1 MKSKFFNKR
10 GSALTEYA
18 VILSFVAAIAV
29 GFIGDR
35 GLNSSIANAID
46 SVVKIFNGNFGKA
59 SDILDGSTQL
69 LSDKYLSGNTND
81 DYGDTR
87 LDVLSIIGS
96 DDKLIGLDYGE
107 YELVVDRKKVDEIAK
122 TYGINNIETNFWVCM
137 LLYDNEAGTGKA
149 NFDTSGQYLDRPK
162 NIPNLKNFTQTIE
175 PDKTTFRFTVDAST
189 GKYLGLNIGKNQSDK
204 TNPNDVLCGLGA
216 NYNNILTL
224 NKVK

>member
-18 VILSFVAAIAV
+18 IILSFVAAIAF
-29 GFIGDR
+29 GFVGDR
-35 GLNSSIANAID
+35 GLNASIANAMDAI
-46 SVVKIFNGNFGKA
+46 VKIFNGNFGKA
-59 SDILDGSTQL
+59 SDILDGTTQL
-69 LSDKYLSGNTND
+69 LYDKYLSGNTNA

-87 LDVLSIIGS
+87 VDVLSIIGS
-96 DDKLIGLDYGE
+96 DNKLIGLDYGE
-107 YELVVDRKKVDEIAK
+107 YELVVDRKKLDEIAK

-149 NFDTSGQYLDRPK
+149 NFDTSGQYLNRPK
-162 NIPNLKNFTQTIE
+162 ENQNLNNFTQIIE
-175 PDKTTFRFTVDAST
+175 ADKTTFRFTVDSST
-189 GKYLGLNIGKNQSDK
+189 GNYLGLNIGKNLSDK
-204 TNPNDVLCGLGA
+204 TNPNDVLCGIGA